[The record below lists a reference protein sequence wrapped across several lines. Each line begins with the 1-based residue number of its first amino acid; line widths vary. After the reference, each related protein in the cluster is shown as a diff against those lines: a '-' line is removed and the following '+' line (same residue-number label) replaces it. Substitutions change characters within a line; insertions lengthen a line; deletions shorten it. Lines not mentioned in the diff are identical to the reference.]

1 MHLLI
6 LGGTRFLGRHLADLA
21 LARGHRVTLL
31 HRGRSGADLF
41 PQAEHLIAD
50 RNADLAL
57 LDGRRFDAVV
67 DTSAYWPRQVQEVAA
82 RLAGRV
88 GHYQMVSTIS
98 VYAEPDAGPLSED
111 SPLATLT
118 DPATEQ
124 VTGETYGGLKVLCE
138 QAAVTGFGAGR
149 CLLPR
154 PGLLVG
160 PHDPTERF
168 TWWVR
173 RLLGAAPGSEVLA
186 PGDPAGPVQFIDA
199 RDAAAWMLAQAEAGR
214 SGPFNLTGP
223 AAPLTMG
230 AFLEE
235 ACRVLAPASDP
246 PRLDWVAEDFLLGQ
260 GVAPWTELPLWLPQP
275 NAGIHRTDI
284 TRALA
289 AGLLCRPLAETLA
302 DTAAWAQ
309 TAPVAA
315 TAEGPPRPRTGL
327 APEREAALLQAWR
340 TAHPG

>member
-1 MHLLI
+1 MHLLV

-31 HRGRSGADLF
+31 HRGRSGAGLF

-50 RNADLAL
+50 RNADLSA

-67 DTSAYWPRQVQEVAA
+67 DTSAYWPRQVRAVAA

-98 VYAEPDAGPLSED
+98 VYAAPDAGRLTED
-111 SPLATLT
+111 APLATLA
-118 DPATEQ
+118 DPATET

-138 QAAVTGFGAGR
+138 QAAVAGFGSGR

-173 RLLGAAPGSEVLA
+173 RLLRAAPGGELLA
-186 PGDPAGPVQFIDA
+186 PGDPAAAVQFIDA

-214 SGPFNLTGP
+214 AGAFNLTGP
-223 AAPLTMG
+223 ASPLTMG
-230 AFLEE
+230 AFLET
-235 ACRVLAPASDP
+235 ACRVLGPVTEP
-246 PRLDWVAEDFLLGQ
+246 PRLAWVAEDFLLAQ
-260 GVAPWTELPLWLPQP
+260 GVAPWTELPLWLPRRSD
-275 NAGIHRTDI
+275 GIHRTDI

-289 AGLLCRPLAETLA
+289 AGLQCRPLADTLG
-302 DTAAWAQ
+302 DTAAWARSS
-309 TAPVAA
+309 PLA
-315 TAEGPPRPRTGL
+315 TSAEGPPRPPTGL

-340 TAHPG
+340 ASQRG

>member
-1 MHLLI
+1 MHLLV
-6 LGGTRFLGRHLADLA
+6 LGGTRFLGRHLAELA
-21 LARGHRVTLL
+21 LAQGHRVTLL
-31 HRGRSGADLF
+31 HRGRSGAGLF
-41 PQAEHLIAD
+41 PQAEHLLAD
-50 RNADLAL
+50 RNADLSV
-57 LDGRRFDAVV
+57 LDGRRFDVVV
-67 DTSAYWPRQVQEVAA
+67 DTSAYWPRQVREVAA

-98 VYAEPDAGPLSED
+98 VYADPDAGPPTED
-111 SPLATLT
+111 APLATLA
-118 DPATEQ
+118 DPTTEQ
-124 VTGETYGGLKVLCE
+124 VNGETYGGLKVLCE
-138 QAAVTGFGAGR
+138 QAAVAAFGSDR

-173 RLLGAAPGSEVLA
+173 RLLGAEPGSEVLA
-186 PGDPAGPVQFIDA
+186 PGDPAAAVQFIDA
-199 RDAAAWMLAQAEAGR
+199 RDAAAWMLAQAEAGH

-230 AFLEE
+230 GFLGE

-246 PRLDWVAEDFLLGQ
+246 PRLAWVAEDFLLAQ
-260 GVAPWTELPLWLPQP
+260 GVTPWTELPLWLPRR
-275 NAGIHRTDI
+275 NEGIHRTDI
-284 TRALA
+284 ARALA
-289 AGLLCRPLAETLA
+289 AGLQCRPLAETLA

-315 TAEGPPRPRTGL
+315 PAEGPPRPRTGL
-327 APEREAALLQAWR
+327 APGREAALLQAWR
-340 TAHPG
+340 AAQAG